1 VGAPE
6 TNPVREY
13 RIDGMS
19 CAACATRIEKV
30 LNRQPGAT
38 ASVSFAAERAM
49 VSGLDEAAVVAAI
62 EKAGYHA
69 RVVTDDDLA
78 TNDATEPIWPMWL
91 ALGLMLPFLFDM
103 ALMAIGWHR
112 WMLSPVAALL
122 LATPVQFI
130 CGWRFYRGSWYA
142 LRGGAANMDVLVALG
157 TSAAY
162 GYSTLVVLGVLQGHL
177 YFESAV
183 VVIALV
189 LLGKTLEARAKR
201 QTGAALMALAQ
212 LQPRAARVEVDGQL
226 VERDV
231 RLLRVGDILR
241 VEPGERFPADAVVLD
256 GETSAD
262 ESLLTGEAMPVD
274 KCAGD
279 TVFAGSANEAGWVR
293 TRVTLPAAESHLAR
307 VIKLVR
313 EAQASRA
320 PVQALADR
328 ISAIFVPV
336 VLLIAVLCFGGWLL
350 VGATME
356 AAMVNAIAVLV
367 IACPCAL
374 GLATPTA
381 VMVGCGVAAR
391 HGILIKNAAALEAA
405 ARIDVLALDKTG
417 TLTQGHPT
425 VVAHDFVS
433 PEAAAQVQALAAGSR
448 HPLSKALACHLT
460 PNAAYKLIS
469 LTQQG
474 GRGVEGTVAQEGRE
488 PVAIKLGSPTWF
500 HELGIAWPTELDARL
515 RGQAA
520 SYLLA
525 AVDDQ
530 YAGFAALSD
539 AVRTDASAALL
550 RLRAMGVKPV
560 LLTGDRE
567 AAAREVATTLAINE
581 VHAACLPEDKAKHVQ
596 ALKQGK
602 HTVGMAGDGINDAP
616 ALAAADAS
624 FAIGQGAEAAIAA
637 ADITLARHDVTA
649 LVDAVDI
656 ARATLRKIR
665 QNLFFAFVY
674 NLIGLPAAALGYLH
688 PALAGFAMAMSSVS
702 VVMNTL
708 RLRRWRPASQT
719 PMHSTR

>member
-1 VGAPE
+1 
-6 TNPVREY
+6 
-13 RIDGMS
+13 M
-19 CAACATRIEKV
+19 AT
-30 LNRQPGAT
+30 
-38 ASVSFAAERAM
+38 M
-49 VSGLDEAAVVAAI
+49 
-62 EKAGYHA
+62 
-69 RVVTDDDLA
+69 
-78 TNDATEPIWPMWL
+78 
-91 ALGLMLPFLFDM
+91 ALGRHGWMLPSL
-103 ALMAIGWHR
+103 
-112 WMLSPVAALL
+112 AALL

-162 GYSTLVVLGVLQGHL
+162 GYSLLVVLGRLHGHL

-189 LLGKTLEARAKR
+189 LLGKTLETRAKR
-201 QTGAALMALAQ
+201 QTSAALMALAQ
-212 LQPRAARVEVDGQL
+212 LQPRTARVEIDGQL
-226 VERDV
+226 AERDV
-231 RLLRVGDILR
+231 RLLRVGDIVR
-241 VEPGERFPADAVVLD
+241 IEPGERFPADAEVLD

-274 KCAGD
+274 KRAGD
-279 TVFAGSANEAGWVR
+279 AVFAGSGNEAGWVR
-293 TRVTLPAAESHLAR
+293 TRVTQPAAESHLAQI
-307 VIKLVR
+307 IKLVR

-328 ISAIFVPV
+328 ISAIFVPI
-336 VLLIAVLCFGGWLL
+336 VLLIAVLCFSGWLL
-350 VGATME
+350 AGATAE
-356 AAMVNAIAVLV
+356 VAMVNAIAVLV

-391 HGILIKNAAALEAA
+391 HSILIKNAAALESA
-405 ARIDVLALDKTG
+405 ARVDVLALDKTG

-425 VVAHDFVS
+425 VVEHGFVS
-433 PEAAAQVQALAAGSR
+433 PEMAAAVQALAAGSR
-448 HPLSKALACHLT
+448 HPLSRALATLL
-460 PNAAYKLIS
+460 AVDADYKLIS

-474 GRGVEGTVAQEGRE
+474 GRGVEGVVQQTGQAALAV
-488 PVAIKLGSPTWF
+488 KLGSPAWF
-500 HELGIAWPTELDARL
+500 REQGIAWPSDVDDRL
-515 RGQAA
+515 NRQAA

-525 AVDDQ
+525 AVDGL
-530 YAGFAALSD
+530 YVGFAALSD
-539 AVRTDASAALL
+539 AIRPDAEAALV
-550 RLRAMGVKPV
+550 RLRTMGVRPV

-567 AAAREVATTLAINE
+567 AAAREVAATLAIDE
-581 VHAACLPEDKAKHVQ
+581 VHAGCLPEDKVKHIQ
-596 ALKQGK
+596 ALKQGGR
-602 HTVGMAGDGINDAP
+602 TVGMAGDGINDAP
-616 ALAAADAS
+616 ALALADAS

-656 ARATLRKIR
+656 ARATLRKIH

-688 PALAGFAMAMSSVS
+688 PALAGLAMAMSSVS

-708 RLRRWRPASQT
+708 RLRSWRPASPTSIQ
-719 PMHSTR
+719 SKR